1 MYLYKYISSPIHT
14 NLFLHVSIFV
24 RIHFYI
30 NIYLNRNL
38 HAYEF
43 VIVYL
48 CRHVSIGLYLNVRKG
63 TDLNMYVGLCAYL
76 LLTHPSLL
84 LTHPS
89 LYVFMNVSK
98 LVRIGTNM

>member
-1 MYLYKYISSPIHT
+1 M
-14 NLFLHVSIFV
+14 
-24 RIHFYI
+24 HFYI
-30 NIYLNRNL
+30 NIYLNRNV

-48 CRHVSIGLYLNVRKG
+48 CRHVSIGVYLNVRKG

-76 LLTHPSLL
+76 LLTHPSL
-84 LTHPS
+84 
-89 LYVFMNVSK
+89 YVFMNVSK